1 MRRPSSCASL
11 QPGLVAGAMRSSMK
25 AGTVDVSSSGSDGRR
40 WRLSWAA
47 MLGFGPAATGPEG
60 LACGSLGGDRR

>member
-1 MRRPSSCASL
+1 
-11 QPGLVAGAMRSSMK
+11 MK
-25 AGTVDVSSSGSDGRR
+25 AGTVDVSSSGSDGQR